1 MGGPEFTEK
10 TDARGR
16 LIVCTYAGETGAARV
31 DSKGVEVAKQRAEA
45 QARKKAAERDARA

>member
-1 MGGPEFTEK
+1 MIEFSER

-16 LIVCTYAGETGAARV
+16 LIVCTYDGEVGTARV

-45 QARKKAAERDARA
+45 QARKKASERGPA

>member
-1 MGGPEFTEK
+1 MGGPEFTER

-16 LIVCTYAGETGAARV
+16 LIVCTYDGEVGTARV

-45 QARKKAAERDARA
+45 QARKKAAERGPA